1 MKKHP
6 RTRAERIS
14 RFVYSFTLFSFI
26 LPIAFIIY
34 CLCIWNEA
42 VEAVTGRTY
51 ADYVLMLMQCLLG
64 IVVIHVPM
72 LFSRQFRVELPTPLY
87 VMYIVFLYAA
97 IFLGEVRSFYYKVP
111 YWDSILHAFSSM
123 MTGCLGFMLVALLN
137 RSEQTKLS
145 LSPFFVAM
153 FAFCFS
159 LAVGAVWEIYDFF
172 SDALLNTNMQKFITA
187 QGEIVLV
194 HEALTDTMHDFV
206 IDALGALLASVTDF
220 FSLRSGKGWASDLI
234 TTYSSKE
241 EKSKRNR

>member
-137 RSEQTKLS
+137 RSEHARLS

-153 FAFCFS
+153 FAFCFA
-159 LAVGAVWEIYDFF
+159 LTVGAVWEVYEFA
-172 SDALLNTNMQKFITA
+172 SDLFLGTNMQKFITA
-187 QGEIVLV
+187 DGTILIGRQTLS
-194 HEALTDTMHDFV
+194 DTMKDIV
-206 IDALGALLASVTDF
+206 IDAVGALFASVTGY
-220 FSLRSGKGWASDLI
+220 FSLRSGKGWASDMI
-234 TTYSSKE
+234 ATYSK
-241 EKSKRNR
+241 KHPKN